1 MFFAALTV
9 LASAG
14 LFAAGCDEYD
24 DVPPRSSGG
33 SYDLLPIVG
42 ESASPRSSKRG
53 GRFVR
58 STNRRSEIDTLIV
71 SLNKDGL

>member
-1 MFFAALTV
+1 MLALT
-9 LASAG
+9 G

-42 ESASPRSSKRG
+42 ESASADELEAWR
-53 GRFVR
+53 
-58 STNRRSEIDTLIV
+58 EIRAEYESAV
-71 SLNKDGL
+71 GN

>member
-24 DVPPRSSGG
+24 D
-33 SYDLLPIVG
+33 LPIVG
-42 ESASPRSSKRG
+42 ESASAEELETWREI
-53 GRFVR
+53 
-58 STNRRSEIDTLIV
+58 RSEYESAV
-71 SLNKDGL
+71 GN

>member
-42 ESASPRSSKRG
+42 ESASAEELETWRG
-53 GRFVR
+53 
-58 STNRRSEIDTLIV
+58 TNRRSEIDTLIV

>member
-14 LFAAGCDEYD
+14 LFATGCDEYD

-33 SYDLLPIVG
+33 LYDLLPIVG
-42 ESASPRSSKRG
+42 ESASAEELETCGDSFGVRIG
-53 GRFVR
+53 GRK
-58 STNRRSEIDTLIV
+58 LI
-71 SLNKDGL
+71 L

>member
-1 MFFAALTV
+1 MKRKNWLFLGALTV
-9 LASAG
+9 VALLG

-42 ESASPRSSKRG
+42 ESASAEEVEAGRAISSEYESAVG
-53 GRFVR
+53 
-58 STNRRSEIDTLIV
+58 N
-71 SLNKDGL
+71 

>member
-1 MFFAALTV
+1 MKRRKWIFFAALTV

-14 LFAAGCDEYD
+14 LFAAGCD

-42 ESASPRSSKRG
+42 ESASAEELETWREI
-53 GRFVR
+53 
-58 STNRRSEIDTLIV
+58 RSEYESAV
-71 SLNKDGL
+71 GN

>member
-1 MFFAALTV
+1 MKRKNWLFLGALTV
-9 LASAG
+9 VALLG

-42 ESASPRSSKRG
+42 ESASAAEVEAWRAI
-53 GRFVR
+53 
-58 STNRRSEIDTLIV
+58 RSEYESAV
-71 SLNKDGL
+71 GN

>member
-1 MFFAALTV
+1 MDVFR
-9 LASAG
+9 SADGVGVGG

-42 ESASPRSSKRG
+42 ESASAEELETWREI
-53 GRFVR
+53 
-58 STNRRSEIDTLIV
+58 RSEYESAV
-71 SLNKDGL
+71 GN

>member
-14 LFAAGCDEYD
+14 LFATGCDEYD

-42 ESASPRSSKRG
+42 ESASAEEARNVAGDSFGVRIG
-53 GRFVR
+53 GRK
-58 STNRRSEIDTLIV
+58 LI
-71 SLNKDGL
+71 L